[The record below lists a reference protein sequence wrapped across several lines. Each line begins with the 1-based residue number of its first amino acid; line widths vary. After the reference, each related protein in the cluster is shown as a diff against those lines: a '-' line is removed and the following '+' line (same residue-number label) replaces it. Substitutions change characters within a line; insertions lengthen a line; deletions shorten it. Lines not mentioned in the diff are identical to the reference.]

1 MRIYIDKVLTRQ
13 TNPAILESDIF
24 MTGAGDMSRKDNNGR
39 NDLAKAFRFFTQIG
53 INIVVCVGA
62 GIFLGNWLDGLLNTS
77 PWLLLLFSFIGAGAA
92 FKSIVD
98 MGKK

>member
-1 MRIYIDKVLTRQ
+1 MSRDPKDGR
-13 TNPAILESDIF
+13 SDI
-24 MTGAGDMSRKDNNGR
+24 
-39 NDLAKAFRFFTQIG
+39 AKAFSFLMQIG

-62 GIFLGNWLDGLLNTS
+62 GLFLGRWLDGLLNTS
-77 PWLLLLFSFIGAGAA
+77 PWLLLFFTFSGAGAA